1 MRSFAD
7 PVELFGD
14 PALELPGLARARADA
29 WQWGNL
35 NVSGFGAYTM
45 RTEYGLIFG
54 RDEEELGFRRYDPF
68 LTATREAS
76 HALPARL
83 AVRGWRSLFL
93 HPHDLRF
100 YNRHRIMPA
109 AGFAEMVG
117 EEHFAPPSAGRRYVT
132 DAAMAGTIG
141 DLARNA
147 TEPTVLY
154 AVTIENHGPWAPDD
168 GPGPRDLVSSYL
180 RLVRNSDAMLARL
193 LQELAGLGRPSVLVF
208 SAITALVSRASPRR
222 GRCAIR
228 PTSSSASTHRGRWWR
243 RAAARRS
250 DPGATPSRGPRSS
263 G

>member
-1 MRSFAD
+1 
-7 PVELFGD
+7 VELFGD

-68 LTATREAS
+68 LTATREVA

-117 EEHFAPPSAGRRYVT
+117 EEHFAPPSAGG
-132 DAAMAGTIG
+132 A
-141 DLARNA
+141 LRN
-147 TEPTVLY
+147 
-154 AVTIENHGPWAPDD
+154 
-168 GPGPRDLVSSYL
+168 
-180 RLVRNSDAMLARL
+180 
-193 LQELAGLGRPSVLVF
+193 
-208 SAITALVSRASPRR
+208 RR
-222 GRCAIR
+222 G
-228 PTSSSASTHRGRWWR
+228 HGWND
-243 RAAARRS
+243 RRS
-250 DPGATPSRGPRSS
+250 GTKCHGTNGALCRHDRESRPLGTR
-263 G
+263 